1 MGERGE
7 GSKLWPPFSVTREPC
22 SSLSQERNL
31 KALIQCCFRF
41 VHQVLLGEEDTVSVL
56 SNSRLSGIHARIC
69 WGFTCLTLLVW
80 WITAP
85 DLRMPFGSAYL
96 FFCWSFSLPGSCS
109 SVLPLV
115 LIVALRSAD
124 LGLPGDGGCC
134 LILGCGT
141 RSRVI
146 WFSYFHVGLVC
157 SLSPEQ
163 EGPGGVGV
171 CVCVCVRVWLL
182 ADWNKICICH
192 VFKGT
197 LFEPCQ
203 SYDAFILLNF
213 SLVSCLW
220 SPVWMPERERGMYL
234 TALMIVSYSV
244 GLVTGFFIFNHC

>member
-1 MGERGE
+1 MGEGGE

-171 CVCVCVRVWLL
+171 CVCVCVFVCDCWQTETRYAYAMFLKELCSSRVKVMMHL
-182 ADWNKICICH
+182 
-192 VFKGT
+192 
-197 LFEPCQ
+197 
-203 SYDAFILLNF
+203 F
-213 SLVSCLW
+213 SLISVWWAVCDRQFECL
-220 SPVWMPERERGMYL
+220 RENEEC
-234 TALMIVSYSV
+234 I
-244 GLVTGFFIFNHC
+244 